1 LVPPACNLAI
11 SQGIDV
17 RSLLEWI
24 TVQRAFHHR
33 LARGLAACLLL
44 AQVNLLWIAEL
55 HHHESSAPLAPRAA
69 RLNPV
74 DSQSQPVGEN
84 ALLCPV
90 CQIVRQSAARPSTG
104 SPAPQSAASAP
115 LQFVVSLESFHSH
128 RPIAAFGR
136 APPLS

>member
-1 LVPPACNLAI
+1 M
-11 SQGIDV
+11 Q
-17 RSLLEWI
+17 RS
-24 TVQRAFHHR
+24 FHHR
-33 LARGLAACLLL
+33 LVRGLAACLLL
-44 AQVNLLWIAEL
+44 AQVNLLWIAEW
-55 HHHESSAPLAPRAA
+55 HHHEPPVPLARGAA
-69 RLNPV
+69 KV
-74 DSQSQPVGEN
+74 FAGSSGQQPSREN

-104 SPAPQSAASAP
+104 SPAPESAASAP